1 MKNKKTSVA
10 ADHHS
15 AGAETPIVFC
25 VEVPQDPLVPG
36 DSDDVEGGDDY
47 DDDSDDA
54 GVPEDLLESQ
64 HSDNKVMMMMKKVY
78 PEAPL

>member
-36 DSDDVEGGDDY
+36 DNDDLEAGDDY
-47 DDDSDDA
+47 DDDSDEYQRIFLNPST
-54 GVPEDLLESQ
+54 VII
-64 HSDNKVMMMMKKVY
+64 K
-78 PEAPL
+78 

>member
-1 MKNKKTSVA
+1 MIMKFVFVLWAFSTIILKNKKTSVA

-36 DSDDVEGGDDY
+36 DNDDLEAGDDY
-47 DDDSDDA
+47 DDDSDEYQRIFLNPST
-54 GVPEDLLESQ
+54 VII
-64 HSDNKVMMMMKKVY
+64 K
-78 PEAPL
+78 

>member
-36 DSDDVEGGDDY
+36 DNDDLEAGDDY
-47 DDDSDDA
+47 DDDSDNV
-54 GVPEDLLESQ
+54 GVSEGLLESQ
-64 HSDNKVMMMMKKVY
+64 HSDN
-78 PEAPL
+78 